1 MLFPFAI
8 EPSDDTHS
16 FGVVFPDCPG
26 CISAGDTLDEAF
38 ANAKEAVEGWLEC
51 VIDDGE
57 DIPEPL
63 PLSEHMKAPEYAGW
77 IFGVVEV
84 DLPSLSDKAER
95 VNITLPARVLRRLDN
110 LAKNSGDSRSS
121 FIARMVL
128 TKSEHQTI

>member
-8 EPSDDTHS
+8 EPGDDTHA

-51 VIDDGE
+51 VIDDGD

-63 PLSEHMKAPEYAGW
+63 PLSEHMKDPEYAGW

-84 DLPSLSDKAER
+84 DLASLSDKAER
-95 VNITLPARVLRRLDN
+95 VNITLPARILRRLDN
-110 LAKNSGDSRSS
+110 LAKNSGDSRSG

-128 TKSEHQTI
+128 TKSEHQAI